1 MSNNIRQRH
10 GSKTSNNSSS
20 MSADND
26 GERGSPLPDITTTAS
41 PNDSPQSWEK
51 SFEDDTGIATP
62 TTTQEITKSVDQQQ
76 QQHSSSVSSS
86 SSGYSKLFDKF
97 LTIWG
102 KFGGNTFTAEQGLKI
117 IQYSLWAVI
126 YSKSKQQRIGSSNGN
141 GDLSPDLRKIYTDL
155 SMSRYV
161 FRMYGFF
168 DTIAAYRSESWAG
181 GTWNNPLIAKIAK
194 YLLAGSMICYYPLDH
209 LAYVGW
215 QMPKTVGKHINAN
228 KVSQISCLF
237 WSVYTISDFW
247 ISTLK
252 WKELKDKLGSLESML
267 AGNKNNKDKEALV
280 SYIYIRRTKVF

>member
-1 MSNNIRQRH
+1 MSNIRQR
-10 GSKTSNNSSS
+10 SKTYNNSSS

-26 GERGSPLPDITTTAS
+26 GERGSPLPDNITTAS
-41 PNDSPQSWEK
+41 PNDSSWEK

-62 TTTQEITKSVDQQQ
+62 TTQEITKSVEQQQQ
-76 QQHSSSVSSS
+76 QQHSSIVSSTS

-126 YSKSKQQRIGSSNGN
+126 YSKSKQQRNGSSNGN
-141 GDLSPDLRKIYTDL
+141 GGVSPDLRKIYTDL

-168 DTIAAYRSESWAG
+168 DTIAAYRSGSWAG
-181 GTWNNPLIAKIAK
+181 GTWDNPLIAKIAK

-215 QMPKTVGKHINAN
+215 QMPKTVGKLINAN

-247 ISTLK
+247 VSTLK

-267 AGNKNNKDKEALV
+267 AGKKNNEDKEALV
-280 SYIYIRRTKVF
+280 SYIYSSN

>member
-1 MSNNIRQRH
+1 
-10 GSKTSNNSSS
+10 

-41 PNDSPQSWEK
+41 PNDSPRSWEK

-62 TTTQEITKSVDQQQ
+62 TTTQEITKSVEQQQ
-76 QQHSSSVSSS
+76 KHSSILSSASSS
-86 SSGYSKLFDKF
+86 SYSKLFDKF

-126 YSKSKQQRIGSSNGN
+126 YSKSKQQQRNGRSNGN
-141 GDLSPDLRKIYTDL
+141 GGNDTDVSPDLRKIYTDL
-155 SMSRYV
+155 SMTRYV

-168 DTIAAYRSESWAG
+168 DTIAAYRSGSWAG
-181 GTWNNPLIAKIAK
+181 GTWDNPLIAKIAK

-215 QMPKTVGKHINAN
+215 QMPKTVGKLINAN

-247 ISTLK
+247 VSTLK

-267 AGNKNNKDKEALV
+267 AGKKNNEDKEALV
-280 SYIYIRRTKVF
+280 SYTYSSI

>member
-1 MSNNIRQRH
+1 MS
-10 GSKTSNNSSS
+10 ST
-20 MSADND
+20 
-26 GERGSPLPDITTTAS
+26 
-41 PNDSPQSWEK
+41 
-51 SFEDDTGIATP
+51 
-62 TTTQEITKSVDQQQ
+62 
-76 QQHSSSVSSS
+76 S

-97 LTIWG
+97 LTVWG

-126 YSKSKQQRIGSSNGN
+126 YSKSKQQQQQQQQQRNGSSNGSSNGN
-141 GDLSPDLRKIYTDL
+141 GGVSPDLRKIYTDL

-168 DTIAAYRSESWAG
+168 DTIAAYRSGSWAG
-181 GTWNNPLIAKIAK
+181 GTWDNPLIAKIAK

-215 QMPKTVGKHINAN
+215 QMPKTVGKLINAN

-247 ISTLK
+247 VSTLK

-267 AGNKNNKDKEALV
+267 AGKKNNEDKEALV
-280 SYIYIRRTKVF
+280 SYIYIFVELKCFTFSLPSCIAENIYYFF